1 MLGGKFHED
10 WKFGLVLNFIQKGQ
24 DKQFHF
30 ILNKSF
36 SQRRDNKLPIIFTYK

>member
-24 DKQFHF
+24 DKTISLHTQQ
-30 ILNKSF
+30 I
-36 SQRRDNKLPIIFTYK
+36 TTTEEG